1 MNDTALPRYRFLS
14 GFDFCVVDYELYCYP
29 WLPCS
34 KKRVRAVLRQFRNKK
49 PPSQAVVEV
58 LSLSF
63 YIFIKAYSTTYY
75 NCYIY
80 THYDYCFK
88 HQYHLLL
95 ILPFVRSVFNEQK
108 A

>member
-49 PPSQAVVEV
+49 AAITGGGYPRYNHRRPNSVH
-58 LSLSF
+58 SYCDTF
-63 YIFIKAYSTTYY
+63 ST
-75 NCYIY
+75 
-80 THYDYCFK
+80 
-88 HQYHLLL
+88 
-95 ILPFVRSVFNEQK
+95 V
-108 A
+108 